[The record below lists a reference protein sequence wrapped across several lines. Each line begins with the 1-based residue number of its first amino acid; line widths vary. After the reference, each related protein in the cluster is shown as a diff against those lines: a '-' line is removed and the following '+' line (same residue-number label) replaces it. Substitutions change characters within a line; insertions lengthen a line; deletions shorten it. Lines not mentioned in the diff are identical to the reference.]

1 MDAMQN
7 VIEAVT
13 PKGNVVFRAP
23 DGSYVV
29 AQQID
34 AKPLR
39 QAQVLEGALDN
50 IGVEN
55 ARDPATGTTYEFFI
69 AAYGLSRE
77 GALGALE

>member
-1 MDAMQN
+1 MRN

-13 PKGNVVFRAP
+13 SKGDVVFRAP

-34 AKPLR
+34 AKPLKP
-39 QAQVLEGALDN
+39 AQVLEGALDN
-50 IGVEN
+50 IGIES
-55 ARDPATGTTYEFFI
+55 AWDPSTGTTYEFFI

-77 GALGALE
+77 GALGATE

>member
-1 MDAMQN
+1 MQN

-13 PKGNVVFRAP
+13 PKGDVVFRAS

-34 AKPLR
+34 AKPLKR
-39 QAQVLEGALDN
+39 EPILAGALNN
-50 IGVEN
+50 IGIES
-55 ARDPATGTTYEFFI
+55 ARDPATGATYEFFI

-77 GALGALE
+77 GALGNPES

>member
-1 MDAMQN
+1 MQN

-13 PKGNVVFRAP
+13 PKGDVVFRTP

-34 AKPLR
+34 AKPLK
-39 QAQVLEGALDN
+39 QAQVLEGALN
-50 IGVEN
+50 TIGIES
-55 ARDPATGTTYEFFI
+55 ALDPATGMSYEFFV

-77 GALGALE
+77 GAFGAPEP

>member
-1 MDAMQN
+1 MQN

-13 PKGNVVFRAP
+13 PKGDVVFRAP

-34 AKPLR
+34 AKPLK

-50 IGVEN
+50 VGIES
-55 ARDPATGTTYEFFI
+55 AWDPSTGETYEFFI

-77 GALGALE
+77 GALGAHE

>member
-1 MDAMQN
+1 MQDVKN

-13 PKGNVVFRAP
+13 PKGDVVFRVP

-34 AKPLR
+34 AKPLK

-50 IGVEN
+50 IGIEN
-55 ARDPATGTTYEFFI
+55 ARDPATGAIYEFFI